1 MVWGDD
7 LSANKL
13 KKTYVK
19 GDLDVSAGNL
29 IVQNSG
35 NLMVMSQT
43 EGLASITFS
52 TTNINVFDGLNQY
65 DMSYSTFGALNAI
78 GVSFEESTG
87 ELLLRTKYISSSTIS
102 DIRKTLIGNVDTSCS
117 LFVYGN
123 TVCTMDSSINGV
135 IRVGGGAFVG
145 GALDVVEDAS
155 LNQMLF
161 VGGDSSLNGFL
172 TVVRDASLNSGLR
185 VGGDSSLNGLL
196 TVTRDVSFGAGLRVG
211 GDSSLNGFLTVAKD
225 VSFGAGLHVGG
236 DSSLNGYLTV
246 ARDASLN
253 SGLQVGGDSSL
264 NGYLTVVKDA
274 SFGAGLRVGG
284 DSSLNGLLT
293 VTKDASLNAGLRV
306 GGDSSLNGFLTV
318 VKDVS
323 FGAGLRVGGDV
334 SFNGLLT
341 VIKDAS
347 LNAGLRVG
355 GDVSLNG
362 FLTVVKDAS
371 LNAGLMVGGDSSLNG
386 FLTVVKDVSFGA
398 GLHVGGDSSLNGFL
412 TVIKDVS
419 LNAGLM
425 VGGDSSLNGFLT
437 VVKDVSFGAGLLV
450 GGGSSLNGFLKVI
463 KEVSFGTGLMVGCDS
478 SLNGFLT
485 VIKDVSFGAGLLV
498 GGDVSLN
505 ENLYVKN
512 AIGIGKDASDG
523 YILDVSGLSLFT
535 DTMYIVKD
543 PSIGDALDISGS
555 LLVRDAIYIIKDAST
570 GYALDVSGSSLIRD
584 TMYIVK
590 DPSVNYALDVSGRT
604 VLRGPLV
611 INKDIS
617 AGYMF
622 DASSGYMLDVSGITQ
637 FRGNVDISGLFTIY
651 GQPLQAGASLTGNV
665 QVGTNS
671 GYVTVDKPQFYSDP
685 SLFIFYTFDTSFN
698 GGTSIANSGFGGA
711 TYDASLG
718 PNGGSTNGVID
729 TSIKRYGTASL
740 KNDPAL
746 SNRGAITNNVPVS
759 TQMSFS
765 VWINKS
771 SKPAGGIDPFDR
783 VFEFTSNTGFG
794 QNEND
799 TIALDISTNGCIYPV
814 VIDVSTSTT
823 NLIPSPQ
830 LVPYVNYNVCD
841 GNWNLVTW
849 TLNGTQSNLYVNG
862 AIVQTDNLTYSMP
875 DTSRNRLIIAYN
887 SVQNRDFIGNLD
899 NFRYYKDK
907 VLTPVEIYQLYNNKY
922 FTLDVCGGI
931 LANGSSLIYEP
942 VGSAASANAGSL
954 VLMHGDKGG
963 TSSVMFKSNTSTSDY
978 AYMQYTE
985 NFNRPSALKY
995 DLSSNVPSVLT
1006 GGATIASTG
1015 RLNYPMV
1022 AAPNDNSLNWIGSQ
1036 TIPNLATPVFCISFN
1051 QTNLIVDNSTSRI
1064 NYLQTSGL
1072 PSFSSFSFSAWIN
1085 PATIVPSENALTRWV
1100 IANLTN
1106 GTNNAVVDIW
1116 LQNNGR
1122 ILTLINDDNENY
1134 MYSTAS
1140 LVTGTWYHIVSTFDG
1155 TTGQG
1160 VTYINGVNST
1170 TPVGSGLS
1178 NKKLNVNSHLI
1189 IGMKYGWNTG
1199 IGGSGTIYGTDN
1211 TFKGF
1216 HGRMAFV
1223 NIFDRSLSSEDVQYL
1238 YNNPSY
1244 VPVESG
1250 LLTIGIEND
1259 QTATNNDSIALMPAS
1274 GTGFVGV
1281 NTRTP
1286 AAALD
1291 ISGDILVNGVRAG
1304 RGGNAVTSNTVFGNG
1319 ALPYNTTGFQNT
1331 AIGANALPINT
1342 SGYQNVAIGYNTM
1355 AYITTGSQNTAI
1367 GHNCLSGAWDVSMNT
1382 AVGLYAG
1389 SGGNNGN
1396 KNTFLGYDTQIN
1408 SNYFNCTVIGAGARG
1423 TSSNQVQLGSGCI
1436 AQAQSFNATSDYREK
1451 REIADLDNSYT
1462 VDYLRPVSYKFI
1474 KNDDNLHIG
1483 FIAHEV
1489 QEHYPFLV
1497 QGVKDGPV
1505 PQSLNYNDLIGILTK
1520 ELKDLKASV
1529 RELKET
1535 VSIQSSKL
1543 LLLNTTVLEQDAL
1556 IQSLIKK
1563 DQLIKFKIN
1572 TIYNIF
1578 FSTRSY
1584 YFIYVLLYTRVHLI
1598 VGLCVL
1604 TDSKACKAFV
1614 RSNLPIFRAQAKA

>member
-102 DIRKTLIGNVDTSCS
+102 DIKKTLIGNVDTSCS

-145 GALDVVEDAS
+145 GALDVVEDVS
-155 LNQMLF
+155 FGQRLF
-161 VGGDSSLNGFL
+161 VGGDSSLNGYL
-172 TVVRDASLNSGLR
+172 TVVKDASFNAGLS
-185 VGGDSSLNGLL
+185 VGGDVSLNGLL

-211 GDSSLNGFLTVAKD
+211 GDSSLNGL
-225 VSFGAGLHVGG
+225 
-236 DSSLNGYLTV
+236 LTV
-246 ARDASLN
+246 ARDVSLN
-253 SGLQVGGDSSL
+253 
-264 NGYLTVVKDA
+264 
-274 SFGAGLRVGG
+274 AGLRVGG

-293 VTKDASLNAGLRV
+293 VVRDVSFGAGLQVGGDASLNGLLTVVRDASFNAGLRV

-318 VKDVS
+318 
-323 FGAGLRVGGDV
+323 
-334 SFNGLLT
+334 T
-341 VIKDAS
+341 
-347 LNAGLRVG
+347 
-355 GDVSLNG
+355 
-362 FLTVVKDAS
+362 
-371 LNAGLMVGGDSSLNG
+371 
-386 FLTVVKDVSFGA
+386 
-398 GLHVGGDSSLNGFL
+398 
-412 TVIKDVS
+412 KDVS
-419 LNAGLM
+419 LNAGLWIN
-425 VGGDSSLNGFLT
+425 GDASLN
-437 VVKDVSFGAGLLV
+437 S
-450 GGGSSLNGFLKVI
+450 
-463 KEVSFGTGLMVGCDS
+463 
-478 SLNGFLT
+478 
-485 VIKDVSFGAGLLV
+485 
-498 GGDVSLN
+498 
-505 ENLYVKN
+505 NLYVKN
-512 AIGIGKDASDG
+512 KIGIGKDASAG
-523 YILDVSGLSLFT
+523 YALDVSGTSIARDTVYIRSPNYGLDVSGYAVLRSQIAIAKDISAGYSLDVSGYTYLRNSVGIGRDASSSYALDVSGLTVVREAIAIAKDISSEYSLDVSGYT
-535 DTMYIVKD
+535 YLRNSVG
-543 PSIGDALDISGS
+543 IGRDASSSYALDVSGVTV
-555 LLVRDAIYIIKDAST
+555 VRDAIAIGKDISAGYSLDVSGRSLFRDTTYLIKDPST
-570 GYALDVSGSSLIRD
+570 GYALDVSGYTYLQNSVGIGRDASS
-584 TMYIVK
+584 
-590 DPSVNYALDVSGRT
+590 SYALDVSGAT
-604 VLRGPLV
+604 VVRGPIAIAKDISAAYAVDISGITAVRGPLV

-617 AGYMF
+617 A
-622 DASSGYMLDVSGITQ
+622 GYMLDVSGITQ
-637 FRGNVDISGLFTIY
+637 FRGNVDVGGTFTVN
-651 GQPLQAGASLTGNV
+651 GQALGGSLIGNV

-718 PNGGSTNGVID
+718 ANGGSLSGVID
-729 TSIKRYGTASL
+729 TSIKKFGSASL

-862 AIVQTDNLTYSMP
+862 AIVQTDNLTYFMP

-907 VLTPVEIYQLYNNKY
+907 VLTPVEIYQLYNDKY

-985 NFNRPSALKY
+985 NINRPSLLKY
-995 DLSSNVPSVLT
+995 DFSSNVPSVLT
-1006 GGATIASTG
+1006 GGATIASSG
-1015 RLNYPMV
+1015 RLNFPMV

-1085 PATIVPSENALTRWV
+1085 PATIVPSGNALTRWV

-1116 LQNNGR
+1116 LQNNG
-1122 ILTLINDDNENY
+1122 IIYTLINDDNGNY
-1134 MYSTAS
+1134 MRSTAS

-1170 TPVGSGLS
+1170 TPAGSGLS

-1199 IGGSGTIYGTDN
+1199 IGGSGTYGTDN

-1223 NIFDRSLSSEDVQYL
+1223 NIFDRSLTSDDVQYL

-1259 QTATNNDSIALMPAS
+1259 QTATNNDCIALMPAS

-1304 RGGNAVTSNTVFGNG
+1304 RGGNSNSFNTVFGAG
-1319 ALPYNTTGFQNT
+1319 ALQNNTTGNSNVAVGLNALQINTTGYYNVAVGLNALRINTNGYSNVAIGRDALASIVNGNRNT
-1331 AIGANALPINT
+1331 AIGEQALGNGDM
-1342 SGYQNVAIGYNTM
+1342 SANVAIGH
-1355 AYITTGSQNTAI
+1355 YI
-1367 GHNCLSGAWDVSMNT
+1367 
-1382 AVGLYAG
+1382 G
-1389 SGGNNGN
+1389 SGTNTFKGDFNTFIGFDAQMNGN
-1396 KNTFLGYDTQIN
+1396 YT
-1408 SNYFNCTVIGAGARG
+1408 NCTVIGAYARG
-1423 TSSNQVQLGSGCI
+1423 TASNQVQLGNGCV

-1451 REIADLDNSYT
+1451 REVMDLDDSYT
-1462 VDYLRPVSYKFI
+1462 VDVLRPVSYKFI

-1543 LLLNTTVLEQDAL
+1543 SLLNDTVLEQSSKLLEQDAI

-1563 DQLIKFKIN
+1563 D
-1572 TIYNIF
+1572 
-1578 FSTRSY
+1578 
-1584 YFIYVLLYTRVHLI
+1584 
-1598 VGLCVL
+1598 
-1604 TDSKACKAFV
+1604 
-1614 RSNLPIFRAQAKA
+1614 